1 MMNVTVTFDHFDAPF
16 TNRSIKFPK
25 IDKIMTPTTSVN

>member
-1 MMNVTVTFDHFDAPF
+1 MMNVFIVTFDHFDAPF

-25 IDKIMTPTTSVN
+25 KHLNNDPNH